1 MSPAKAGA
9 QIPSGCTTPHAAS
22 TRTPTEFLCD
32 PNLRH
37 PCASRGSEP
46 GRVRYST
53 WVFLAIQGMR
63 GIPGALEDSRD
74 SYGCGWLRTCTRLV
88 MLLENGARAGDSGL
102 MMTPAS
108 RGMFFL
114 G

>member
-1 MSPAKAGA
+1 
-9 QIPSGCTTPHAAS
+9 
-22 TRTPTEFLCD
+22 
-32 PNLRH
+32 
-37 PCASRGSEP
+37 EP

-88 MLLENGARAGDSGL
+88 MLLENGAVAEDYGP

-108 RGMFFL
+108 RGRFFL
-114 G
+114 GWRPFI